1 MGKRRCRSRCAR
13 RTGAPWHNALP
24 IAALEGV
31 AYMDER
37 LKQILAKGKEHY
49 EKREFEESEPYLRE
63 VAETLPDYAD
73 VQNMLGV
80 AQFQQGKKE
89 RAQRSFE
96 RALRVNPRYTEAA
109 LNLAVVY
116 NELGKYEQG
125 LNLHQSV
132 LEASCQEGQQIDPF
146 AKGKLANM
154 HADLARAYEEVQLFA
169 QATEQYRQA
178 LELCPDFA
186 DLRTRLGHAL
196 REQNDL
202 AGAEKE
208 YAEAMKVNPNYMPAR
223 VYWGLTRYGQGH
235 RDEAVAIWE
244 EVMRTDPN
252 NRLAHTSLRM
262 AKSNAPPRGPDQPA
276 PATAEKTKK
285 QD

>member
-1 MGKRRCRSRCAR
+1 
-13 RTGAPWHNALP
+13 
-24 IAALEGV
+24 
-31 AYMDER
+31 MDER

-49 EKREFEESEPYLRE
+49 EKLEFEEAEPYLRE
-63 VAETLPDYAD
+63 VAENLPDYAD

-89 RAQRSFE
+89 SAQRSFE

-116 NELGKYEQG
+116 NELGKYEEG
-125 LNLHQSV
+125 LNLHEG
-132 LEASCQEGQQIDPF
+132 LLAASRQGGQQIDPF

-178 LELCPDFA
+178 LKLCPDFA
-186 DLRTRLGHAL
+186 DLRTRLGHTL

-223 VYWGLTRYGQGH
+223 VYWGLARYGQGH
-235 RDEAVAIWE
+235 RDEAIAIWE
-244 EVMRTDPN
+244 EVMKTDPN
-252 NRLAHTSLRM
+252 NRLARTSLRM
-262 AKSNAPPRGPDQPA
+262 AKSNAPPESAAQPA
-276 PATAEKTKK
+276 PAGGGEGK